1 MRYVWRLESVVYP
14 SCHLC
19 VSIPLHPLHSLS
31 LSLVFSLALSYSF
44 EQNVLITAIY
54 HIFPS
59 FLSPPLF
66 RIPVELVSQTLGS
79 AKMECNIDTFTLFK
93 QQVIFT

>member
-1 MRYVWRLESVVYP
+1 MCGDWSLLFTLPVI
-14 SCHLC
+14 C
-19 VSIPLHPLHSLS
+19 VSLSLSIPSTLSLS
-31 LSLVFSLALSYSF
+31 LSLVLSLALSYSF

-66 RIPVELVSQTLGS
+66 RIPVELVSQTLGG

>member
-1 MRYVWRLESVVYP
+1 MCGDWSLLFTLPVI
-14 SCHLC
+14 C
-19 VSIPLHPLHSLS
+19 VSLSLSIPSTLS
-31 LSLVFSLALSYSF
+31 LSLVLSLALSYSF

-66 RIPVELVSQTLGS
+66 RIPVELVSQTLGG
-79 AKMECNIDTFTLFK
+79 AKMECNIDIFTLFK